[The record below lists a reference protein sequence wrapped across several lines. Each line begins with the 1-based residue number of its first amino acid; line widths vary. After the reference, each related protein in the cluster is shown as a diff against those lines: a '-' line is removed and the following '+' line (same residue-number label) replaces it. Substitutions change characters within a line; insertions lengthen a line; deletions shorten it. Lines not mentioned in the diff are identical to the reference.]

1 MSNLK
6 IKVLKDFRNFKEG
19 ETLDFFEIT
28 QKLCIIS
35 GDNGSGKTSLLQA
48 LRGYFI
54 ANKKL
59 KKTSSLKESDY
70 VELSSNIEVE
80 EDYDHVI
87 YFDAV
92 NDAGDNFLNA
102 ADASSYVE
110 MGGFATRHL
119 SHGQTQLY
127 HVNKVIQ
134 KLEKLKELGEEKKV
148 LLILDEFD
156 KGFSLKLQD
165 KVYNILTNISYY
177 KYKCDIICVSHNYLL
192 LEKMGYFFNM
202 ETRKI
207 DFIDRYLQKD
217 LEK

>member
-6 IKVLKDFRNFKEG
+6 IKVVKDFRGFKEG
-19 ETLDFFEIT
+19 ENLDFFEIT
-28 QKLCIIS
+28 RNLCIIS
-35 GDNGSGKTSLLQA
+35 GDNGCGKTSMMQA
-48 LRGYFI
+48 LRGHFI

-87 YFDAV
+87 YFDSV

-102 ADASSYVE
+102 ADASSYIE

-119 SHGQTQLY
+119 SHGQTQMYYVKQVLE
-127 HVNKVIQ
+127 
-134 KLEKLKELGEEKKV
+134 KLEKIKESGEEKKV

-156 KGFSLKLQD
+156 KGFSLKLQS
-165 KVYNILTNISYY
+165 KVYNILTNISY
-177 KYKCDIICVSHNYLL
+177 KYKCDVICISHNYLL

-202 ETRKI
+202 EKRNL
-207 DFIDRYLQKD
+207 DFIDHYLKKD
-217 LEK
+217 IEK